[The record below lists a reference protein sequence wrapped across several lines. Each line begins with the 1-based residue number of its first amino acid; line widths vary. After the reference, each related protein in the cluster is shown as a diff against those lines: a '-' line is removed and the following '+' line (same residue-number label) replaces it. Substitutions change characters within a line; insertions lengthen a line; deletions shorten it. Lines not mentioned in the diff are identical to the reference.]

1 MHSYFFKSFGLI
13 QGAIVGFEDFTN
25 WMHTN
30 YLLDKLLDRLDKFFG
45 VARRQKTFTAIR
57 GLRERHELQM
67 HLMAFMVTSRKA
79 HGTVSQK
86 RYYGSDFDCESTVL
100 TRTRTSASCLCY
112 FLSLFPLLLSD
123 VPSTPGT
130 RLSS

>member
-13 QGAIVGFEDFTN
+13 QGAVVGFEDFTN

-67 HLMAFMVTSRKA
+67 HLMAFMMGRPDMQDAFPKLFWLLAFFSSVLLYLPQWPQRAKIA
-79 HGTVSQK
+79 LQPPKVYVS
-86 RYYGSDFDCESTVL
+86 
-100 TRTRTSASCLCY
+100 
-112 FLSLFPLLLSD
+112 PLRPAPTNGKLLD
-123 VPSTPGT
+123 HK
-130 RLSS
+130 